1 VYDQYLSYECSFVH
15 QAVFRIYSEAI
26 WYPGRQMNFM
36 HLLNKATPKKGVPM
50 STGNNKV
57 LEDNLHIDIIEPP
70 KFITGE

>member
-1 VYDQYLSYECSFVH
+1 
-15 QAVFRIYSEAI
+15 
-26 WYPGRQMNFM
+26 MNFM